1 MLIKDTGGGDYEYPE
16 VGTYIATC
24 RQIIDLGTQEND
36 YQGTKTYPHQILM
49 GWELNENMS
58 DGRPF
63 VVSKFYTASLNEKAN
78 FRKDLISWRGRD
90 FTQEELGGFDPRKIL
105 GAACLLTLTTN
116 EKGKI
121 KVSTVAKIVKG
132 MEPPPL
138 VNPKIYFSLQ
148 NGEYDH
154 KIFSELSEGI
164 KKIIMQSPEW
174 QARQAELGMAHQPVE
189 SVEFAPTTQAPYAPP
204 PMVDDFPD
212 DIPF

>member
-36 YQGTKTYPHQILM
+36 YQGAKTYPHQILM

-90 FTQEELGGFDPRKIL
+90 FTQEELGGFDPRNIL
-105 GAACLLTLTTN
+105 GAPCMLTLTTN

-121 KVSTVAKIVKG
+121 KVSSVAKIVKG
-132 MEPPPL
+132 MSPPPL
-138 VNPKIYFSLQ
+138 VNPKVYFSLQ
-148 NGEYDH
+148 HGEYDQQQ
-154 KIFSELSEGI
+154 FEALSEGI

-174 QARQAELGMAHQPVE
+174 QARQAELGMAHQPAE
-189 SVEFAPTTQAPYAPP
+189 SDEFAPTTQAPYVPP
-204 PMVDDFPD
+204 TDDDFPD